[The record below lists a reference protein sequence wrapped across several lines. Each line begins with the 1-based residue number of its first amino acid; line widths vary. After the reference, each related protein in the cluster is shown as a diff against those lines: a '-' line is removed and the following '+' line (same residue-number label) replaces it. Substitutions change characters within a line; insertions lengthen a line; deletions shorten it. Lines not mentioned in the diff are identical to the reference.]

1 MSAAQYRPS
10 PGRSLAP
17 RGPHACAMV
26 TRVPEAKRRAT
37 YEDLMQ
43 VPDTKVAEIIDG
55 ELIVSPRPA
64 SPHAH
69 AATVIGIDVGGPFH
83 RGPADPAGPG
93 GWWLLLEPELHL
105 GEDVLVPDWAA
116 WRRSRMPVLPH
127 TPAFTEAPDWVCE
140 VISPSTGR
148 IDRSRKIR
156 IYAREGISHL
166 WFVEPLLETLE
177 VYRLEAGRWVVLG
190 TYAGGD
196 AVRAE
201 PFDAVELRLGRWWM
215 PDGTVES

>member
-55 ELIVSPRPA
+55 ELVVSPRPA

-69 AATVIGIDVGGPFH
+69 AASVLGGDLVTSFH
-83 RGPADPAGPG
+83 RDPGDPAGPG
-93 GWWLLLEPELHL
+93 GWWILLEPELHFAD
-105 GEDVLVPDWAA
+105 DVLVPDWAG
-116 WRRSRMPVLPH
+116 WRRDRMSVLPNAAYFT
-127 TPAFTEAPDWVCE
+127 TPPDWVCE

-148 IDRSRKIR
+148 LDRSRKMQ
-156 IYAREGISHL
+156 IYAREGVAHL
-166 WFVEPLLETLE
+166 WFVDPLALTLET
-177 VYRLEAGRWVVLG
+177 YRLDAGRWIV
-190 TYAGGD
+190 AGVHGGNER
-196 AVRAE
+196 VR
-201 PFDAVELRLGRWWM
+201 
-215 PDGTVES
+215 

>member
-1 MSAAQYRPS
+1 MA
-10 PGRSLAP
+10 
-17 RGPHACAMV
+17 
-26 TRVPEAKRRAT
+26 EAKRRAT

-69 AATVIGIDVGGPFH
+69 AATVIGVDIAGPFH
-83 RGPADPAGPG
+83 RNPGDPPIPG
-93 GWWLLLEPELHL
+93 GRWILLEPELHFRD
-105 GEDVLVPDWAA
+105 DVLVPDWAG
-116 WRRSRMPVLPH
+116 WRRERLPVFPN
-127 TPAFTEAPDWVCE
+127 TPAFTLAPDWICE

-148 IDRSRKIR
+148 IDRSRKMR
-156 IYAREGISHL
+156 IYACEGVSHL

-177 VYRLEAGRWVVLG
+177 IYRLESGRWVVVG
-190 TYAGGD
+190 TQAGRD

-201 PFDAVELRLGRWWM
+201 PFDAVELDLGRWWA
-215 PDGTVES
+215 PT